1 MEKSKSPSP
10 FDFAKRGDAP
20 REDVKDALKESYF
33 SRVCRRFLKNRAG
46 AVALAVILLIVL
58 FAVFAPLFITSGAGT
73 VPISGYM
80 KKGPRNLTLARL
92 GIATGERREEYSA
105 LSLVNAA
112 AIGIAALDED
122 ITPKEAI
129 ERADELQPVKDVTES
144 GGVFRASVDEY
155 LKVGFVYMYLE
166 REEID
171 ELKRREEELG
181 IRVFYPLIEENEY
194 NLAYTSGLSGGANWW
209 YKTDARG
216 YPVSE
221 SGERLPL
228 SDGLGIRLVDNL
240 MRDGDGEPVYYLPVG
255 KTMYKARVL
264 FYNHY
269 RATHGGDEPEFIF
282 GTDSAGYD
290 LAYRTAVGIRLSLV
304 LSLSVF
310 AINFVIGAVWGAVG
324 GYFGGRRDL
333 VLQFISYVLAGVPFM
348 VVATLFQIHLSARA
362 GPIPSLLFAFVLTG
376 WIGTASRVRTQF
388 YRFKGMEY
396 IMAARTLGAKDL
408 RIIMKH
414 IFPNALGTVITAS
427 VLTIPGV
434 IFSESMLSYLGIIN
448 LGSGTATSLGTLLSD
463 AGRSW
468 MSSPHLIVFP
478 SLVISL
484 LMICFNIL
492 GNSLRDALD
501 PRSDFGEV

>member
-1 MEKSKSPSP
+1 MAIENTNP
-10 FDFAKRGDAP
+10 FEFARGDH
-20 REDVKDALKESYF
+20 DARSEQITEKNRGYLF
-33 SRVCRRFLKNRAG
+33 RAWQRFIKNRASLVSLG
-46 AVALAVILLIVL
+46 IIILIVL
-58 FAVFAPLFITSGAGT
+58 FALFAPFFNTGGTGVSPTSR
-73 VPISGYM
+73 YM
-80 KKGPRNLTLARL
+80 KLGPRNLTLSKI
-92 GIATGERREEYSA
+92 GIATGDKTEEYSL

-112 AIGIAALDED
+112 AIGIGAGDVN
-122 ITPKEAI
+122 ISVKKAI
-129 ERADELQPVKDVTES
+129 ERGGELQPLTKIMSEGSTY
-144 GGVFRASVDEY
+144 RASADQY

-166 REEID
+166 KDEIEMLAKEGD
-171 ELKRREEELG
+171 RLG
-181 IRVFYPLIEENEY
+181 IQVFYPLIAENEY
-194 NLAYTSGLSGGANWW
+194 NFAYTSGLADGADWW

-216 YPVSE
+216 FPIGKDGVPVTGEGALDMQLTDNYMRDS
-221 SGERLPL
+221 SGET
-228 SDGLGIRLVDNL
+228 IYF
-240 MRDGDGEPVYYLPVG
+240 EPSG

-264 FYNHY
+264 FYNYY
-269 RATHGGDEPEFIF
+269 RVTHGGRVPEFLF

-290 LAYRTAVGIRLSLV
+290 LAYRTAVGIRLSLL

-310 AINFVIGAVWGAVG
+310 AINFIIGAVWGAVG

-362 GPIPSLLFAFVLTG
+362 GAIPSLLFAFVLTG

-388 YRFKGMEY
+388 YRFKGREY
-396 IMAARTLGAKDL
+396 IMAARTLGASDA
-408 RIIMKH
+408 RIILKH

-448 LGSGTATSLGTLLSD
+448 LGSDSVTSLGTLLSD

-478 SLVISL
+478 ALVISL
-484 LMICFNIL
+484 LMICFNL
-492 GNSLRDALD
+492 FGNGLRDALD
-501 PRSDFGEV
+501 PRADVKEV